1 LKIGSYISTIKT
13 LLFYDFWQPMSGVIK
28 IGIADLANF
37 GLEPFHYNFN
47 NLMQSSLF
55 ETSVMLPKLL
65 IEKVLFKNIVG

>member
-1 LKIGSYISTIKT
+1 
-13 LLFYDFWQPMSGVIK
+13 MSGVIK